1 MTTTSS
7 KSAPGIDPRGPRFG
21 AAITLTLLTVDLFLI
36 LSQLHVAA
44 SVLLAFIC
52 LIFAVGAF
60 AGISRHP
67 YGYLF
72 KKLVRPKLSPPEEL
86 EDPKPPTFAQLIGF
100 IITAIGLIFLLLGI
114 TVGAVIAVAFAFIAA
129 FLNAVFGFCLGCQMY
144 ILLSRAGIVGRKA
157 RTS

>member
-7 KSAPGIDPRGPRFG
+7 KSEPGIDPRGPRFG

-36 LSQLHVAA
+36 LTQLNVAA